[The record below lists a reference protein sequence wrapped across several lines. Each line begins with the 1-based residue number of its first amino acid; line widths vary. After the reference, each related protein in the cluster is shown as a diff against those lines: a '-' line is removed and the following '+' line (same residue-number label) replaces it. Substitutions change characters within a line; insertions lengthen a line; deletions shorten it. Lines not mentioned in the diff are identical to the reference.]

1 MSKRR
6 PLDDASELADA
17 GAFEEP
23 LLPKPP
29 TLPAQPAPPSGVRG
43 RVWKHGALHLDGKV
57 YPAGAELELPPEIAA
72 QLGEVFVQS

>member
-6 PLDDASELADA
+6 SVDDAPELSDA
-17 GAFEEP
+17 GALEEP

-29 TLPAQPAPPSGVRG
+29 TLPAQPAPPSVLRG
-43 RVWKHGALHLDGKV
+43 RVWKHGALHFDGKV
-57 YPAGAELELPPEIAA
+57 YPAGAELELPPEIAT

>member
-6 PLDDASELADA
+6 PLDDAPELADA
-17 GAFEEP
+17 GALEEP

-29 TLPAQPAPPSGVRG
+29 TLPAQPPPPSAVRG
-43 RVWKHGALHLDGKV
+43 RVWKHGALHFDGKV
-57 YPAGAELELPPEIAA
+57 YAPGTELELPPEIAA

>member
-6 PLDDASELADA
+6 PTDDAPELVEA
-17 GAFEEP
+17 GALDEP

-29 TLPAQPAPPSGVRG
+29 TLPAQPPPPAVVRG

-57 YPAGAELELPPEIAA
+57 YAAGAELELPPAVAA
-72 QLGEVFVQS
+72 QLGAVFVTE